1 MKVHRID
8 IEKHSFEL
16 YEDAYRT
23 LEDYIK
29 SVEEY
34 YALFE
39 EGEELLS
46 DIKDRIA
53 EWLLEVKS
61 KQGIISKSD
70 VDFLIK
76 QMGTVDIFAQEI
88 QHELHKKKAQE
99 RLPQGRRLYRDLR
112 HRFIGGVAAGIGNYF
127 SIDATWVRV
136 IWIVFIVSVGFFVNK
151 LFFSSVL
158 VYIILFFFSALVYI
172 ILWIIVPGRRDYG
185 EELRPI
191 SRLYRSEENRV
202 IGGVAGGVAA
212 YFNVQVFAMRL
223 LFFFLAFTGIFILI
237 YIILWT
243 LIPTGKSYMQK
254 IHMQRFH
261 RGKEDVR

>member
-16 YEDAYRT
+16 HADAYRT
-23 LEDYIK
+23 LSDYIE
-29 SVEEY
+29 SIEQY

-53 EWLLEVKS
+53 ECLMEAKS
-61 KQGIISKSD
+61 KQGIIAKSD
-70 VDFLIK
+70 VDILIK
-76 QMGTVDIFAQEI
+76 HMGTVDIFAQEI
-88 QHELHKKKAQE
+88 QHELHKKKVQD
-99 RLPQGRRLYRDLR
+99 RMLQGRRLYRDLS
-112 HRFIGGVAAGIGNYF
+112 HKLIGGVAAGMGNYF

-136 IWIVFIVSVGFFVNK
+136 IWVVLLVSGFFVNH
-151 LFFSSVL
+151 
-158 VYIILFFFSALVYI
+158 LFFFSVLVYI

-185 EELRPI
+185 AGLRPI

-212 YFNVQVFAMRL
+212 YFNVQVIAIRL

-237 YIILWT
+237 YLILWT
-243 LIPTGKSYMQK
+243 LIPTGRSYMQK

-261 RGKEDVR
+261 RGKEDLK

>member
-16 YEDAYRT
+16 HEDAYRT
-23 LEDYIK
+23 LSDYIK
-29 SVEEY
+29 SIEGY

-61 KQGIISKSD
+61 KQGIISPSD

-76 QMGTVDIFAQEI
+76 HMGTVDIFAQEI

-99 RLPQGRRLYRDLR
+99 RLPQGRRLYRDLS
-112 HRFIGGVAAGIGNYF
+112 HKFIGGVAAGIGNYF

-136 IWIVFIVSVGFFVNK
+136 IWIICIVNGFFVNN
-151 LFFSSVL
+151 LFFFFVL
-158 VYIILFFFSALVYI
+158 VYIIL
-172 ILWIIVPGRRDYG
+172 WMIVPGRRDYG

-261 RGKEDVR
+261 RGKEDVK